1 MSRVRLSAATSYGY
15 AIRDEESLADSSK
28 TGRGDQPDA
37 HLGDD
42 ILIVARGDAW
52 RDKPC
57 GA

>member
-1 MSRVRLSAATSYGY
+1 M
-15 AIRDEESLADSSK
+15 RDEESLADSSK